1 MNGILLEGEALRHA
15 KSVLAMIDDEASFDD
30 LQQFQE
36 EEQVGSAGQQGSG
49 DLLSMTGDLLSMIGD
64 L

>member
-1 MNGILLEGEALRHA
+1 MNGILLEGETLRHA
-15 KSVLAMIDDEASFDD
+15 KSVSAMIDV
-30 LQQFQE
+30 QE

-49 DLLSMTGDLLSMIGD
+49 DLLSMIGD